1 MVHAMCLCKTRSL
14 CICEHDSRVR
24 VYTQRPKVRKR
35 EGVERRT
42 ARTGCVKRSP
52 LSQVK
57 RRLWKV
63 SSVAAA
69 RSRWTTFTCA
79 CKLLDSGVYRSL
91 REPRECHRIASSHVA
106 TDPTRQGTRN
116 YLLRFLYITK
126 QFCDSI
132 TSSSCFQL
140 E

>member
-1 MVHAMCLCKTRSL
+1 ML
-14 CICEHDSRVR
+14 
-24 VYTQRPKVRKR
+24 R
-35 EGVERRT
+35 EEPLEL
-42 ARTGCVKRSP
+42 AVKRSP
-52 LSQVK
+52 LSQLK

-79 CKLLDSGVYRSL
+79 CKLLDSGVYRPL

-106 TDPTRQGTRN
+106 TDSTRQGTRN
-116 YLLRFLYITK
+116 YLLRFLYTK

-132 TSSSCFQL
+132 ISSLLSARIIFLVMLYIFDSFIFVHLAYITS
-140 E
+140 ER